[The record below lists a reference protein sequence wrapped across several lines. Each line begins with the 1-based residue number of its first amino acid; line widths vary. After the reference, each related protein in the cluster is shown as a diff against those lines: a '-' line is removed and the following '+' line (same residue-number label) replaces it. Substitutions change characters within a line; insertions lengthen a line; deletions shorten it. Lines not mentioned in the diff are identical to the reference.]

1 MLAINYDKEQKIFN
15 LSNGKISYILGIEK
29 DCYVKHIYFGNIYH
43 HIMEVMLNYFMI
55 EVFVQ
60 IR

>member
-29 DCYVKHIYFGNIYH
+29 NYYVKHIYFGI
-43 HIMEVMLNYFMI
+43 I
-55 EVFVQ
+55 
-60 IR
+60 